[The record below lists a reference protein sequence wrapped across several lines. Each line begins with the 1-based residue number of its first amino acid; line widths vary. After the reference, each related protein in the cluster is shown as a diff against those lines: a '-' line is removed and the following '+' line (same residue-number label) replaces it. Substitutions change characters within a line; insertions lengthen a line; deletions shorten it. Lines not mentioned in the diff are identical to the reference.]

1 MKLDPNLEL
10 VAEVAALLEE
20 SIDPSKF
27 DAAIKKME
35 ANPALMESLMA
46 VQFVSDA
53 VRGNVCPDKRYTAR
67 IMQFIAT
74 AEQRRT
80 ADEKSDK

>member
-20 SIDPSKF
+20 NIDPSKF
-27 DAAIKKME
+27 DAAIKILE

-53 VRGNVCPDKRYTAR
+53 VRGNACPDKRYTAR
-67 IMQFIAT
+67 IMQYIAA
-74 AEQRRT
+74 AEQQRI
-80 ADEKSDK
+80 ADEKSGK